1 MYWTWREPRSTAA
14 CSVTMGGGGGMDA
27 LGGLLKRPLWH
38 VAAFSFAVN
47 LLLLVPALF
56 MLQVFDRV
64 LVSQSRETLVML
76 LVGAGVALAML
87 VALDYL
93 RARLQGVAGG
103 LIAESLSPA
112 VAQAVIAARSQGG
125 SRAQDESLRDVATLR
140 ALFSA
145 QGLLALFDAP
155 WLVIYVGVIWL
166 FHPALGIAATVSAAA
181 MLAVAMLTDRLTRTG
196 IDSVQREAAQCGRYL
211 EASLA
216 NAEVV
221 QALGMA
227 PALVARWRQLNDR
240 VTDLQRPTASRS
252 VAMAA
257 ISRLLRQAI
266 QICVLALGAYLV
278 ITKQATAGIMVATT
292 VLLGRS
298 LAPVEQIVGSWRVLA
313 EGRAAF
319 ARLRLLLGSQAAD
332 PERMQLPEPRGMVA
346 VQNVIYRPPGSDRV
360 VLQAVSL
367 ELAPGE
373 SLAIIGPSAAGKSTL
388 LRVLVGLWKPT
399 AGIVRLDG
407 ADLSLWPREA
417 LGPSIGYLPQDVEL
431 FQGTVAENI
440 ARLGTVDPALVV
452 AAAERAR
459 VHDMILSLPKGYDT
473 RVDDAGTQLSPGQ
486 RQRIGLARALYGN
499 PRLVALDE
507 PNSNLDAAG
516 EQALVEAIA
525 ELRGQGV
532 TVVVITHRQSLTRQ
546 LSHMLVLDGGRVQ
559 HYGPTPEV
567 LVQMDRKRR
576 GGAAPNV
583 VAMPLAAGP
592 ARAERAS

>member
-1 MYWTWREPRSTAA
+1 MYWTWRKPRSTAA
-14 CSVTMGGGGGMDA
+14 CSVTMGGGAGMNA

-64 LVSQSRETLVML
+64 LVSQSRETLAML
-76 LVGAGVALAML
+76 LIGAAVALVML

-93 RARLQGVAGG
+93 RARLQGVAGS
-103 LIAESLSPA
+103 LIAESLSPV
-112 VAQAVIAARSQGG
+112 VAQAAIAARSQGG
-125 SRAQDESLRDVATLR
+125 SRAQDEGLRDVATLR

-145 QGLLALFDAP
+145 QGLLAMFDAP

-166 FHPALGIAATVSAAA
+166 FHPALGIAAAASAAA
-181 MLAVAMLTDRLTRTG
+181 MLAIALITDRLTRTG
-196 IDSVQREAAQCGRYL
+196 IEGLQREATQCGRYL

-227 PALVARWRQLNDR
+227 PALVARWRSMNDN
-240 VTDLQRPTASRS
+240 VTELQRPIASRS

-257 ISRLLRQAI
+257 ASRVLRQAI
-266 QICVLALGAYLV
+266 QIGVLALGAYLV
-278 ITKQATAGIMVATT
+278 ITQQATAGIMVATT
-292 VLLGRS
+292 ILLGRA

-319 ARLRLLLGSQAAD
+319 ARLRRLLDGMTKDA
-332 PERMQLPEPRGMVA
+332 ERMQLPEPRGMLA
-346 VQNVIYRPPGSDRV
+346 LQNVIFRPPGSDRV
-360 VLQAVSL
+360 VLHASSL
-367 ELAPGE
+367 EIAPGE
-373 SLAIIGPSAAGKSTL
+373 SLAIVGPSAAGKSTL
-388 LRVLVGLWKPT
+388 LRILVGIWKPT
-399 AGIVRLDG
+399 AGTARLDG
-407 ADLSLWPREA
+407 ADLALWPRET

-440 ARLGTVDPALVV
+440 CRLGTVDPALAV

-459 VHDMILSLPKGYDT
+459 VHDMILSLPQGYDT

-486 RQRIGLARALYGN
+486 RQRIGLARAVYGN

-516 EQALVEAIA
+516 EQALAEAIA
-525 ELRGQGV
+525 GLREQGV
-532 TVVVITHRQSLTRQ
+532 TVIVVTHRQSLTRQ
-546 LSHMLVLDGGRVQ
+546 MSHMLVLEGGRIQ
-559 HYGPTPEV
+559 HHGPTPQV
-567 LVQMDRKRR
+567 LVHMDRQRR
-576 GGAAPNV
+576 AAAAPNV
-583 VAMPLAAGP
+583 VAMPLAP
-592 ARAERAS
+592 ASLRVERAS